1 MIFLLN
7 LALLVHGHHP
17 LPQAIQPAACAASEA
32 QLRATLAS
40 APRPQ
45 RQRALALLWRCQ
57 ANLPLQQLRDDPDPE
72 LRLSAWR
79 LTLKRLPT
87 DDPLWRTATRSLPAK
102 HAQSILRLQ
111 RRRIDLERTEP

>member
-1 MIFLLN
+1 MERIGDYLLEAE
-7 LALLVHGHHP
+7 LARGGMGIVYRAHGPHGPVAVKLV
-17 LPQAIQPAACAASEA
+17 L
-32 QLRATLAS
+32 
-40 APRPQ
+40 
-45 RQRALALLWRCQ
+45 
-57 ANLPLQQLRDDPDPE
+57 DPDPE